1 MGERR
6 TIVFWPESAAGP
18 TNNCIGI
25 GHRLAQQGHRVVFAV
40 ESSWQGRLD
49 ALGFE
54 EHLVDLAEPPDGP
67 VDAGQFW
74 KDFITATAPEFR
86 KPTVEQLETV
96 TAPIWRELI
105 DGARYCQDRLA
116 GILADV
122 GPDVVVEDNVVAF
135 PALLTCGA
143 PFVRIVSCNPLEIA
157 DPLLPPVFS
166 GLPSVDPSDWESFR
180 AEYRRTHHELW
191 AELDAWVVEQGA
203 PPLAELEFVHTSPE
217 LNLYLYPQLA
227 DYQRSRA
234 LAPSWQRLPSSV
246 RATDDP
252 FELPEAVADGD
263 GPLVYLSLGSL
274 GSADVELMQRLVDA
288 LATSRHRVIVSKG
301 PRHAEIDLHERM
313 WGAEVVPQTNVLPLA
328 DVVITHG
335 GNNTTTESLHF
346 GKPMVLLPL
355 FWDQYDN
362 AQRIDEIGR
371 GIRLDP
377 YRCSSRQLV
386 AAVDRLAGDEVLR
399 RQMALDGRRIRSHDG
414 IGVAAER
421 IRAVADRHAGAR
433 RG

>member
-1 MGERR
+1 VSGNQR

-25 GHRLAQQGHRVVFAV
+25 GHVLARRGHRVVFAV
-40 ESSWQGRLD
+40 ESSWEGRLA

-86 KPTVEQLETV
+86 KPTIEQLPTV

-116 GILADV
+116 GILDDV

-143 PFVRIVSCNPLEIA
+143 PFVRLVSCNPLEIH

-166 GLPSVDPSDWESFR
+166 GLPTADPTEWDAFR
-180 AEYRRTHHELW
+180 AEYERTHRELW
-191 AELDAWVVEQGA
+191 EELDTWVVEQGA
-203 PPLAELEFVHTSPE
+203 PPLPDLAFVHTSPE

-227 DYQRSRA
+227 DYQRSVA
-234 LAPSWQRLPSSV
+234 LDPTWQRLPSSV
-246 RATDDP
+246 RATDEP
-252 FELPEAVADGD
+252 FTLPEELADGD
-263 GPLVYLSLGSL
+263 GALVYLSLGSL
-274 GSADVELMQRLVDA
+274 GSADVELMQRLIDV
-288 LATSRHRVIVSKG
+288 LATTDHRVIVSKG
-301 PRHAEIDLHERM
+301 PRHQEIELRGRM
-313 WGAEVVPQTNVLPLA
+313 WGAEVVPQTNVLPLV
-328 DVVITHG
+328 DLVLTHG
-335 GNNTTTESLHF
+335 GNNTTTEALHF
-346 GKPMVLLPL
+346 GKPMVVLPL

-371 GIRLDP
+371 GVRLDT
-377 YRCSSRQLV
+377 YHFADEELTG
-386 AAVDRLAGDEVLR
+386 AIDRLLADE
-399 RQMALDGRRIRSHDG
+399 ALHQRMTMDGRRIRALG
-414 IGVAAER
+414 GTGVAADR
-421 IRAVADRHAGAR
+421 IIAVADRHAAR
-433 RG
+433 